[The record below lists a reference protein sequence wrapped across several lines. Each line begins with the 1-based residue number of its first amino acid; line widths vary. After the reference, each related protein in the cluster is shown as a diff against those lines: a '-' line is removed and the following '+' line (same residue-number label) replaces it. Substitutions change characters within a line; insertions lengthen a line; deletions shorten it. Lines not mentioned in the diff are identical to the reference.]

1 MTEKNLNFQDVDPV
15 ETQEWKE
22 ALDSVVEYEGVERA
36 EFILSQL
43 LDHARKFG
51 ISTMT
56 TGTQTPYVNTLPA
69 ETKTKLSDDEIQVME
84 RLTNFM
90 RWNALV
96 MVMRAGRKK
105 AGLGGHLSSY
115 ASIAMLYEVGLNY
128 FFRADDLV
136 FFQGHSSEGIY
147 ARAFLEGRLNE
158 RDLIYFRQEALS
170 KGISSYPHPHL
181 MPYFW
186 QFPTVSM
193 GLGPLM
199 AIYQAQMLKYLHYR
213 RLNNT
218 LHRKVWAFC
227 GDGETGEPETLGA
240 LLIASREKLNN
251 LIFIVNCNL
260 QRLDGPVSGNGKII
274 QELEGIFCGAG
285 WRVIKV
291 IWGQKWEQLFKKDK
305 SGMLLK
311 RVNEMVDGEYQ
322 ACCSKDGA
330 YMRKHFFGKYRDL
343 LELVS
348 DISDDDLKRLTDG
361 GHDFQKIYAAYAE
374 AMKDSGQ
381 PTVIL
386 AKTVK
391 GYGYGKEGESQNIAH
406 NLEEISEEGL
416 KIFRR
421 RFGLPLSD
429 EQLSGLE
436 FYKPAD
442 DSSELCYLREQRK
455 KLGGLLPMRDGTFES
470 LTVPDLNFFEPLLKG
485 TGGRTISTGTAFSRI
500 MSLLL
505 KDDNIKD
512 RIVPIVADEARTLG
526 LEGLFRQA
534 GIYAAE
540 GQKYTPE
547 DQQKLVFYREDKAGQ
562 LLQQGISEAGAMAS
576 WIAAATSFAN
586 NHYPLIPVY
595 TYYAMFGYQ
604 RIGDLVWA
612 AADMQSRGFI
622 MGGLAGR
629 TTLAGEGLQHQDA
642 HNLLMFSV
650 VPTCRSYD
658 PAFNYELAVI
668 IQDGLR
674 RMYQD
679 KENVFYYIT
688 LMNEGYR
695 HPAMPKGVEKGII
708 RGMYLFKRGNTRLS
722 KHVQLLGSGAIL
734 QEVIA
739 ASEILEKQFDVS
751 ANVWSVTSFNLLRH
765 NIESIDRYNRLHP
778 KGPARQNY
786 VEECLQDQKGP
797 VIAATDYMKLQA
809 NQIRQA
815 IKQPYYVLGTDG
827 FGRSDTRPVLR
838 DFFEVDAKMVVY
850 TALRALMDQG
860 AFKKDQLVSTIKIL
874 GIEPDRPD
882 PWTL

>member
-1 MTEKNLNFQDVDPV
+1 MTEKKLSSQDVDPI

-22 ALDSVVEYEGVERA
+22 ALNSVVEYENVERA
-36 EFILSQL
+36 EFILNQL
-43 LDHARKFG
+43 LDHARKLGVSVPTG
-51 ISTMT
+51 I
-56 TGTQTPYVNTLPA
+56 QTPYVNTLPA
-69 ETKTKLSDDEIQVME
+69 KTKMKLSDNEVKITE

-115 ASIAMLYEVGLNY
+115 ASIATLYEVGLNY
-128 FFRADDLV
+128 FFRANDLV

-158 RDLIYFRQEALS
+158 QDLIHFRQEALT

-199 AIYQAQMLKYLHYR
+199 AIYQAQMLKYLYYR
-213 RLNNT
+213 ELEDTAN
-218 LHRKVWAFC
+218 RKVWAFC

-240 LLIASREKLNN
+240 LLVASREKLSN
-251 LIFIVNCNL
+251 LIFVINCNL

-274 QELEGIFCGAG
+274 QELEGVFRGSG

-291 IWGQKWEQLFKKDK
+291 IWGQEWEQLFEKDK
-305 SGMLLK
+305 SGLLLK

-330 YMRKHFFGKYRDL
+330 HMRKHFFGKYQDL

-348 DISDDDLKRLTDG
+348 DMSDDDLKRLTDG
-361 GHDFQKIYAAYAE
+361 GHDPQKVYAAYAE
-374 AMKDSGQ
+374 AIKDTDR

-406 NLEEISEEGL
+406 NLEEISGEGL
-416 KIFRR
+416 KIFRK
-421 RFGLPLSD
+421 RFNLPLSD
-429 EQLSGLE
+429 KQLSNLE
-436 FYKPAD
+436 FYKPAAN
-442 DSSELCYLREQRK
+442 SFELRYLLKQRK
-455 KLGGLLPMRDGTFES
+455 KLGGSLPIREGTFKS
-470 LTVPDLNFFEPLLKG
+470 LKVPDLNLFKSLLRG
-485 TGGRTISTGTAFSRI
+485 TGNRTISTCAVFSRI
-500 MSLLL
+500 VGLLL
-505 KDDNIKD
+505 RDENIKD
-512 RIVPIVADEARTLG
+512 RILPIVADEARTLG
-526 LEGLFRQA
+526 LEGLFRQT
-534 GIYAAE
+534 GIYAVE
-540 GQKYTPE
+540 GQKYIPE
-547 DQQKLVFYREDKAGQ
+547 DQKKLVFYREDKTGQ

-586 NHYPLIPVY
+586 NCYPLIPIY
-595 TYYAMFGYQ
+595 AYYAMFGYQ
-604 RIGDLVWA
+604 RVGDLVWA

-622 MGGLAGR
+622 FGGLAGK
-629 TTLAGEGLQHQDA
+629 TTLAGEGLQHQDS
-642 HNLLMFSV
+642 HNLLMFSM

-658 PAFNYELAVI
+658 PAFSYELAVI

-679 KENVFYYIT
+679 KENAFYYIT
-688 LMNEGYR
+688 LMNESYQ
-695 HPAMPKGVEKGII
+695 HPSMPKGVEKGIVK
-708 RGMYLFKRGNTRLS
+708 GMYLFKRGNEKLL
-722 KHVQLLGSGAIL
+722 KCVQLLGAGAIL
-734 QEVIA
+734 REVIA
-739 ASEILEKQFDVS
+739 ASEILEKQFNVAAD
-751 ANVWSVTSFNLLRH
+751 VWSVPSFNLLRH
-765 NIESIDRYNRLHP
+765 DIESIERYNRLHP
-778 KGPARQNY
+778 EAPVKQSY
-786 VEECLQDQKGP
+786 VEECLKDQKGP
-797 VIAATDYMKLQA
+797 VIAATDYIKLQA
-809 NQIRQA
+809 DQIQRA

-827 FGRSDTRPVLR
+827 FGRSDTRSVLR
-838 DFFEVDAKMVVY
+838 DFFEVDTKMVVY
-850 TALRALMDQG
+850 TALKALMDQG
-860 AFKKDQLVSTIKIL
+860 EFEKDQLVKAMEKL
-874 GIEPDRPD
+874 GIEPNRPD

>member
-1 MTEKNLNFQDVDPV
+1 MIEKNLNSQDIDPV

-22 ALDSVVEYEGVERA
+22 SLDSVMKYESVERA
-36 EFILSQL
+36 EFILNQL
-43 LDHARKFG
+43 LDHARKIG
-51 ISTMT
+51 ISVP
-56 TGTQTPYVNTLPA
+56 TGIQTPYVNTLSD
-69 ETKTKLSDDEIQVME
+69 KTKMKLPDNEVKMME

-90 RWNALV
+90 RWNALA

-115 ASIAMLYEVGLNY
+115 ASIATLYEVGLNY

-158 RDLIYFRQEALS
+158 QDLVHFRQEAFAR
-170 KGISSYPHPHL
+170 GISSYPHPHL
-181 MPYFW
+181 MPDFW

-213 RLNNT
+213 ELEDTAN
-218 LHRKVWAFC
+218 RKVWAFC

-240 LLIASREKLNN
+240 LLVASREKLNN
-251 LIFIVNCNL
+251 LIFIINCNL

-274 QELEGIFCGAG
+274 QELEGVFRGSG

-291 IWGQKWEQLFKKDK
+291 IWGQEWERLFEKDK
-305 SGMLLK
+305 SGLLLK

-322 ACCSKDGA
+322 ACCAKDGA
-330 YMRKHFFGKYRDL
+330 HMRKHLFGKYPDL

-348 DISDDDLKRLTDG
+348 DMNDDDLKRLTDG
-361 GHDFQKIYAAYAE
+361 GHDPQKVYAAYTE
-374 AMKDSGQ
+374 AMKDVDQ

-421 RFGLPLSD
+421 RFDLPLSD
-429 EQLSGLE
+429 KQLSDLE
-436 FYKPAD
+436 FYKPED
-442 DSSELCYLREQRK
+442 NSSELLYLLRQRK
-455 KLGGLLPMRDGTFES
+455 KLGGLLPVRDRTFEP
-470 LTVPDLNFFEPLLKG
+470 LKVPDLNLFEPLLKG
-485 TGGRTISTGTAFSRI
+485 TGNRAISTCAAFSRI
-500 MSLLL
+500 MGLLL
-505 KDDNIKD
+505 RDENIKD
-512 RIVPIVADEARTLG
+512 RILPIVADEARTLG
-526 LEGLFRQA
+526 LEGLFRQT
-534 GIYAAE
+534 GIYAVE
-540 GQKYTPE
+540 GQKYTSE
-547 DQQKLVFYREDKAGQ
+547 DREKLIYYREDKRGQ

-586 NHYPLIPVY
+586 NRCLLVPVY

-604 RIGDLVWA
+604 RVGDLIWA

-622 MGGLAGR
+622 LGGLAGR
-629 TTLAGEGLQHQDA
+629 TTLAGEGLQHQDS
-642 HNLLMFSV
+642 HNLLMFNV

-658 PAFNYELAVI
+658 PAFSYELAVI

-688 LMNEGYR
+688 LMNENYE
-695 HPAMPKGVEKGII
+695 HPAIPKGVEKGIVK
-708 RGMYLFKRGNTRLS
+708 GMYLFKRGNEKLS
-722 KHVQLLGSGAIL
+722 KRVQLLGAGAIL
-734 QEVIA
+734 REIIA
-739 ASEILEKQFDVS
+739 ASEILGKQFNVAAD
-751 ANVWSVTSFNLLRH
+751 VWSVPSFNLLRH
-765 NIESIDRYNRLHP
+765 DIESIDRYNRLHP
-778 KGPARQNY
+778 EAPAKQSY
-786 VEECLQDQKGP
+786 VEECLQNQKGP

-809 NQIRQA
+809 DQIRQA
-815 IKQPYYVLGTDG
+815 IKCPYYVLGTDG
-827 FGRSDTRPVLR
+827 FGRSDTRSVLR

-850 TALRALMDQG
+850 TALKALMDQG
-860 AFKKDQLVSTIKIL
+860 EFKKDQLVKAIKRL